1 MTTSL
6 LNGRGRG
13 RKIIKG
19 RDGEQESGR
28 VGGMGNG
35 ENVYGRNWKEKLA
48 LLKLTQKV
56 FEVSLKFRS
65 GKTLKS

>member
-1 MTTSL
+1 M
-6 LNGRGRG
+6 
-13 RKIIKG
+13 KG